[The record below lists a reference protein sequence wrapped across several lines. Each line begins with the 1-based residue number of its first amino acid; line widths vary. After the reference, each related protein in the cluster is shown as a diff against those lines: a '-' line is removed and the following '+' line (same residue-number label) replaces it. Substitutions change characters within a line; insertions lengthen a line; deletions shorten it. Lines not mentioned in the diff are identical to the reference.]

1 MAVQQI
7 SAKQVAELVT
17 SLARGR
23 TVAQTPSRLHM
34 AESVVEEIGR
44 LNGFPNATE
53 LNRNSRIL
61 NKRLRDALPEE
72 DVDTDVP
79 VTPETDTQTD
89 NGTATSNS
97 GVFELEVPAD
107 DPTSVGVAEPEVDEP
122 DVVLWRCVRRGCGY
136 ELSGP
141 KSAGEDDVQ
150 HAIQLHKQTHHDQGS
165 TVVIPGPVHVGHHAN
180 ERRPHDCAAC
190 RDEAVEPPVIVP
202 GEVVDEFSSV
212 AAAVDELVSTLGSYE
227 CPVDGCDFTLHWA
240 GQSEDPEDDREV
252 DDYIDQQIADHEEWH
267 RSGVEVAHVPNG
279 HSVPTQVGA
288 LLGDM
293 VHVLAEAVSTD
304 SPGPLP
310 PVEVVPDAADVATS
324 EQHGV
329 RDARG
334 PFEHARTE
342 GGWEA
347 AGPRTVER
355 LLDEAARTGHEPI
368 MELAARIRGDLQL
381 LADRLDRWVDLADQR
396 RAILHE
402 LDILGRRQDELTEKL
417 ARLDADTD
425 QPPVVVAS
433 QTLTMFAQ
441 AKTDL
446 AAAILEDKANEAET
460 QPAGFKVFP
469 KPTGTGFNDRT
480 ALWFQLDTEVR
491 GRIKGWCEENGVEHA
506 PTGRQP
512 RAAVEA
518 YLAAHPEDD
527 PRLKEDQ

>member
-1 MAVQQI
+1 MVVQQI
-7 SAKQVAELVT
+7 SERQVADLVT

-23 TVAQTPSRLHM
+23 SIAQTATRLRIPSE
-34 AESVVEEIGR
+34 AVDFIGR
-44 LNGFPNATE
+44 QNGYPDTTE

-61 NKRLRDALPEE
+61 NKRLRDVPPDE

-79 VTPETDTQTD
+79 ISESDP
-89 NGTATSNS
+89 AAAPS
-97 GVFELEVPAD
+97 EVE
-107 DPTSVGVAEPEVDEP
+107 EPEVDEP

-136 ELSGP
+136 ALSGP
-141 KSAGEDDVQ
+141 KSAAEDDVQ
-150 HAIQLHKQTHHDQGS
+150 HAIQLHKQTHSDQDT
-165 TVVIPGPVHVGHHAN
+165 TVVIPGPVHVGHPAN

-202 GEVVDEFSSV
+202 GEVVEEFSSV
-212 AAAVDELVSTLGSYE
+212 AAAVDELVESTLGSYE
-227 CPVDGCDFTLHWA
+227 CPVSGCGYNLSWA
-240 GQSEDPEDDREV
+240 GPADDLAS
-252 DDYIDQQIADHEEWH
+252 DDYIDQQIANHEEWH

-279 HSVPTQVGA
+279 HRMPTQVGA

-293 VHVLAEAVSTD
+293 VHLLAEAASTD

-433 QTLTMFAQ
+433 QTPTEFGEAVD
-441 AKTDL
+441 DL
-446 AAAILEDKANEAET
+446 RSAIDGERLSLSLPSNEVW
-460 QPAGFKVFP
+460 G
-469 KPTGTGFNDRT
+469 
-480 ALWFQLDTEVR
+480 ALPVEVR
-491 GRIKGWCEENGVEHA
+491 KRIRPWAEEHQLPLSRRG
-506 PTGRQP
+506 QMP
-512 RAAVEA
+512 RVTVLK

-527 PRLKEDQ
+527 HR